1 MDIIT
6 LPEDLSIQ
14 NENALCIYD
23 YQTSKECLKQMVT
36 LQKNTFSFLIQ
47 GNKEVFSNKNNTNIN
62 HNSFLLMK
70 KGRCLMTEKI
80 TLTEQKNYRSI
91 LFFFDN
97 EALINFIHKN
107 NISYVKSPVKKPSI
121 FTFDYDGFLEV
132 FVQSLISISKLNYK
146 VQSKLL
152 EAKFEELIVYL
163 INTQG
168 TDFIESLLFE
178 IQNEN
183 QHFIEVIEHNKLN
196 KLSLQELSFL
206 ANMSLSTFKRE
217 FTKHFNT
224 SPSKWFLDQ
233 RLEHA
238 ALLLQD
244 KSVRPT
250 DIFEEIGYESL
261 SNFVQAFK
269 IKFGITPKQYQL
281 N

>member
-47 GNKEVFSNKNNTNIN
+47 GNKEVFSNKTNTNIN

-97 EALINFIHKN
+97 ETLINFIHKN

-121 FTFDYDGFLEV
+121 FTFDYDDFLEV

>member
-152 EAKFEELIVYL
+152 ETKFEELIVYL

-217 FTKHFNT
+217 FSKHFNT

>member
-47 GNKEVFSNKNNTNIN
+47 GNKEVFSNKTNTNIN

-97 EALINFIHKN
+97 ETLINFIHKN
-107 NISYVKSPVKKPSI
+107 NINYVKSPVKKPSI
-121 FTFDYDGFLEV
+121 FTFDYDDFLEV

>member
-47 GNKEVFSNKNNTNIN
+47 GNKEVFSNKTNTNID

-97 EALINFIHKN
+97 ETLINFIHKN

-121 FTFDYDGFLEV
+121 FTFDYDDFLEV

>member
-47 GNKEVFSNKNNTNIN
+47 GNKEVFSNKTNTNIN

-97 EALINFIHKN
+97 ETLINFIHKN
-107 NISYVKSPVKKPSI
+107 NISYAKTPVKKPSI
-121 FTFDYDGFLEV
+121 FTFDYDDFLEV